1 MRLDHLL
8 SREKKTSRE
17 EKKTEKTDGPS
28 GGARPLACESPRS
41 EPSFVPLPRSVRPPG
56 LKTRAHPESRIAREI
71 AERMTLH
78 LFSSSDRII
87 HSDMYVYLCSFYPDV

>member
-8 SREKKTSRE
+8 SREKKRLPSRE
-17 EKKTEKTDGPS
+17 EKTEEDGRPVGRS
-28 GGARPLACESPRS
+28 ETARLRVTALGRPLC
-41 EPSFVPLPRSVRPPG
+41 PSQRPAPG
-56 LKTRAHPESRIAREI
+56 AQTRAHPESRIAREI